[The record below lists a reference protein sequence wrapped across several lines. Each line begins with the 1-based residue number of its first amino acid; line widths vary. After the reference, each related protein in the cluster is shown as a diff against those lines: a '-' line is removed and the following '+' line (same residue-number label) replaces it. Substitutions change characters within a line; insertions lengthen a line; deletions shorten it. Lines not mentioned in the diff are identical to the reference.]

1 MSECCHGSAVA
12 LDVATE
18 LCLPKL
24 NVTLGLARIALG
36 AAVPKAAVDED
47 GDLAAG
53 EGDVGLAGSLPF
65 QAITRKARCAQAL
78 SYEQLGLGVGALVA
92 LHGLF
97 DGGATADEFAL
108 VGGKVRGIDAVE
120 QTWFG
125 AFFATALRCALG
137 FGGGFVG
144 CVGRG
149 VISGACLK
157 PVFLQLNQGINEP
170 LVGGHPLNGGK
181 RGARNPA
188 DIELAVVLLG
198 LIGFIGERAVVALH
212 GEMEIGVVVLNG
224 VEVTQVGDLHLQLFH
239 ELAAHGVFGCLAAH
253 ELAAR
258 EFPKSLHVAVAALHG
273 KQLIGSFFANDPSG
287 NMNSLQQESSL
298 NIITWQA
305 SYPYLTQR

>member
-24 NVTLGLARIALG
+24 NIALGLARIALG

-47 GDLAAG
+47 GDLAPG
-53 EGDVGLAGSLPF
+53 KGDVGFSGHLPF

-97 DGGATADEFAL
+97 DGGATADQFAL
-108 VGGKVRGIDAVE
+108 VSGEVRGIDAVE
-120 QTWFG
+120 QTG
-125 AFFATALRCALG
+125 LGTLLAAALRCALG
-137 FGGGFVG
+137 FGGGL
-144 CVGRG
+144 VGRG
-149 VISGACLK
+149 GLGVVGSAVGLK
-157 PVFLQLNQGINEP
+157 PIFLQLNQSINEP

-188 DIELAVVLLG
+188 DIELAVVLLR

-212 GEMEIGVVVLNG
+212 GEMKIGVVILNG
-224 VEVTQVGDLHLQLFH
+224 IEIAQVGDFDPQLFH
-239 ELAAHGVFGCLAAH
+239 ELAAHGVFGRLAAH
-253 ELAAR
+253 ELATG
-258 EFPKSLHVAVAALHG
+258 ELPKSLHVAIAALHG
-273 KQLIGSFFANDPSG
+273 Q
-287 NMNSLQQESSL
+287 
-298 NIITWQA
+298 
-305 SYPYLTQR
+305 